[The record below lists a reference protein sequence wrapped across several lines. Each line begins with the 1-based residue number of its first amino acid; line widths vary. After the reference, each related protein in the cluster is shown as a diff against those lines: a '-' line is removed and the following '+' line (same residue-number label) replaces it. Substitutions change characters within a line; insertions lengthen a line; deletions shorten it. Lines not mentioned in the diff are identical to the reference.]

1 MWHTRIFGVF
11 NVFCLNFF
19 IKILENHLGAFRAIK
34 NIISYFK
41 NLILEKNY
49 SWPFPFKQM
58 DPKQKKILIEFTCP
72 VGPSELK
79 NSIQIHIQSKNI
91 EKN

>member
-1 MWHTRIFGVF
+1 
-11 NVFCLNFF
+11 
-19 IKILENHLGAFRAIK
+19 
-34 NIISYFK
+34 
-41 NLILEKNY
+41 
-49 SWPFPFKQM
+49 M

-91 EKN
+91 EKNQQKCQKRQVFLCGILAFCVFLMFFDSIFLSKYLKTTWEYSEQSKISYPTLKT

>member
-1 MWHTRIFGVF
+1 
-11 NVFCLNFF
+11 
-19 IKILENHLGAFRAIK
+19 
-34 NIISYFK
+34 
-41 NLILEKNY
+41 
-49 SWPFPFKQM
+49 M

-91 EKN
+91 EKNQQKC